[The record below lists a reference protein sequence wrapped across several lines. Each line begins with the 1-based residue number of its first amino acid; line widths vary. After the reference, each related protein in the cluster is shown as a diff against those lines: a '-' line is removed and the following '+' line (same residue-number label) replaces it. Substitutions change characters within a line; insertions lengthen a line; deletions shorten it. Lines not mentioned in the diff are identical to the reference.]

1 MTLVSLAIA
10 DDLAVLSLDN
20 PPVNAVSMQMIAD
33 FHAVI
38 DKLLASSA
46 RAVVTRS
53 NIPVFSAGADVRVF
67 LDKDFTQARRELA
80 DGIEL
85 MQRFEALPMPT
96 IAQID
101 GMCVAAGCEFMLMHD
116 LAFASTRSQIGQV
129 EAMIGTSTLLGGV
142 QRLAARCGSARAA
155 EMAFTGRAY
164 PAETMAEWGV
174 INAVYEAEVL
184 AEKVEK
190 FAKGMASGPTQA
202 HAVTKA
208 TLRAFR
214 KGGITAAD
222 DVMLE
227 AGPRL
232 LQTKDMQ
239 AGVQSFLK
247 DGVASFGKNAF
258 EGR

>member
-1 MTLVSLAIA
+1 MPLVSLAIH
-10 DDLAVLSLDN
+10 DDLATIMLAN

-38 DKLLASSA
+38 DELLASPA

-53 NIPVFSAGADVRVF
+53 DTPVFSAGADVRVF
-67 LDKDFTQARRELA
+67 LDKDYTQARHELA

-116 LAFASTRSQIGQV
+116 VAFASTRSQVGQV

-155 EMAFTGRAY
+155 EMVFTGHIY
-164 PAETMAEWGV
+164 PAEKMAEWGV
-174 INAVYEAEVL
+174 INSVYEPDAL

-190 FAKGMASGPTQA
+190 FAKAMASGPTQA

-214 KGGITAAD
+214 KGGIAAAD

-232 LQTKDMQ
+232 LQTSDMQ